1 MEEIVR
7 QTLLF
12 DFYGELL
19 TLHQQRIFEAVVCN
33 DTGYSELAAAEGVS
47 RQGIHDLVR
56 RCSRQLEEY
65 EQKLHLVEKFLRI
78 REYAGRIQEEGG
90 EARRQKRSMD
100 SDLVLDLTEKI
111 LEEL

>member
-19 TLHQQRIFEAVVCN
+19 TEHQQQIFEEVVCN
-33 DTGYSELAAAEGVS
+33 DTGYSELAASEGIS

-56 RCSRQLEEY
+56 RCSRQLEGY
-65 EQKLHLVEKFLRI
+65 EKKLHLLEKFLRI
-78 REYAGRIQEEGG
+78 RGYAGKIIEEAG
-90 EARRQKRSMD
+90 RSKQQKCGMD
-100 SDLVLDLTEKI
+100 PDLILQLSEKI